1 MNRLFL
7 GVAILGSVVWAW
19 TARPD
24 DTPKQ
29 DTGAIVTPPT
39 VRVVPLT
46 IPTTTGA
53 PTTTQA
59 PTTTIAALV
68 GPDTPC
74 QEWVPEAIAAGW
86 PADRQTLE
94 TLMSVIWRE
103 SRCQPDAWN
112 GHDAGLTQINQ
123 IHAAWIED
131 LGLGEHPQA
140 MFNPLLNLEFAW
152 KLYSSREQAGKCG
165 WTPWSLKC

>member
-1 MNRLFL
+1 
-7 GVAILGSVVWAW
+7 
-19 TARPD
+19 
-24 DTPKQ
+24 
-29 DTGAIVTPPT
+29 
-39 VRVVPLT
+39 
-46 IPTTTGA
+46 
-53 PTTTQA
+53 
-59 PTTTIAALV
+59 
-68 GPDTPC
+68 
-74 QEWVPEAIAAGW
+74 VPEAIAAGW